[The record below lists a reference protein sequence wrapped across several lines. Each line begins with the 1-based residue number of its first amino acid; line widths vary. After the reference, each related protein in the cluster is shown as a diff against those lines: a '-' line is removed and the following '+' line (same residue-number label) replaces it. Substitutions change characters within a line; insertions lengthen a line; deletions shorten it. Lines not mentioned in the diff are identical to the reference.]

1 VKSLVEWTVPPV
13 RFSRAGT
20 PGFYLTWVRPSV
32 FVSGLVTNLDA
43 RAARRTI
50 TNAGAQLD
58 FRLSAL
64 SSLDL
69 TLSVGGAVAFTDG
82 SRPRR
87 EAMIL
92 ACKVLC
98 ASACC
103 STSSW
108 PSCRCCCSWCCW
120 CSWTAS
126 SWPPERHRQGNR
138 LGHRGRL
145 VCDALYRVLTPLLPL
160 SPDGVQPLRRAAHR
174 RDGQGGVHRLPDS
187 RPPHRL
193 SVDAA
198 QLGFAV
204 GTGFALVENLQYLRV
219 LGNAG
224 VVCGSVRGLGTAM
237 LHGATIAIFA
247 MLAQTAADRQ
257 PNRLALAF
265 VPGWLAAV
273 AIHSAFNHV
282 PLPPVAMT
290 GLLMV
295 ALPALVLF
303 VFQRSEAATR
313 DWVSAGLDLD
323 LVMLEVF
330 SSQGFS
336 HTRFGRYL
344 SELRDRF
351 PGPVV
356 ADMLCLLR
364 VELELSVQAKAAV
377 MVREAGVILPV
388 HDDTRHALAEVQY
401 LRASIGPHRHPGAP
415 AVWRD
420 LAPRRLAP
428 LPAGGAGRQ
437 AALTLVLGS

>member
-1 VKSLVEWTVPPV
+1 MLLNVVVAFVPVVLFLVLLVLMDS
-13 RFSRAGT
+13 FKLA
-20 PGFYLTWVRPSV
+20 RPSAIAKAIGWGIV
-32 FVSGLVTNLDA
+32 
-43 RAARRTI
+43 AA
-50 TNAGAQLD
+50 
-58 FRLSAL
+58 
-64 SSLDL
+64 
-69 TLSVGGAVAFTDG
+69 
-82 SRPRR
+82 
-87 EAMIL
+87 
-92 ACKVLC
+92 
-98 ASACC
+98 
-103 STSSW
+103 
-108 PSCRCCCSWCCW
+108 
-120 CSWTAS
+120 
-126 SWPPERHRQGNR
+126 
-138 LGHRGRL
+138 L
-145 VCDALYRVLTPLLPL
+145 VCDVLYRVLAPVLPL
-160 SPDGVQPLRRAAHR
+160 SPTAFSRYVAPLTEETAKAAFIVYLIRGRRI
-174 RDGQGGVHRLPDS
+174 GFP
-187 RPPHRL
+187 
-193 SVDAA
+193 VDAA

-224 VVCGSVRGLGTAM
+224 VVLWLVRGLGTAM

-257 PNRLALAF
+257 PNRVVLAF

-282 PLPPVAMT
+282 PLAPVAMT

-401 LRASIGPHRHPGAP
+401 LRASIGTTGILALQPFGVTSHRDDWH
-415 AVWRD
+415 RYL
-420 LAPRRLAP
+420 LAGPDAKRKRNSP
-428 LPAGGAGRQ
+428 
-437 AALTLVLGS
+437 